1 MMRKVMVMLALA
13 GFAFA
18 LLPLAFVAGVAEGP
32 GALAT
37 GYLENSPRDFA
48 AANVVTA
55 IVVSYRGFDT
65 LGEVAVLFAA
75 TAGVGALLTRKRLGL
90 AEGSEAGKKPS
101 TEILRTATGL
111 LTSLLV
117 MFGVYIFLHGHLTPG
132 GGFQGGV
139 VIATAVLL
147 SLLSSPDSHLA
158 HAVMTAVESLSGA
171 AYVALGL
178 LGTFLAWGFLDPR
191 ALPLGTLGRLASAG
205 AIPFIYSAIGLKVGA
220 ELSAILDALKGD
232 RE

>member
-1 MMRKVMVMLALA
+1 MMRKVLVTLALL
-13 GFAFA
+13 GMAFA
-18 LLPLAFVAGVAEGP
+18 LLPLAYRAGVAEEP
-32 GALAT
+32 NALAT
-37 GYLENSPRDFA
+37 AYLDRAPKELA
-48 AANVVTA
+48 TANVVTA

-75 TAGVGALLTRKRLGL
+75 TAGVGALLTKKRLGS
-90 AEGSEAGKKPS
+90 AGSRAPRKEA
-101 TEILRTATGL
+101 TEVLGTAARL

-117 MFGVYIFLHGHLTPG
+117 LFGVYIFTHGHLTPG

-147 SLLSSPDSHLA
+147 NILARPESHLA
-158 HAVMTAVESLSGA
+158 HSLMTAIESLSGA

-178 LGTFLAWGFLDPR
+178 LGVFLAWGFLDPR
-191 ALPLGTLGRLASAG
+191 ALPLGELGRLLSAG
-205 AIPFIYSAIGLKVGA
+205 AIPLIYSVVGLKVGA
-220 ELSAILDALKGD
+220 ELSGILEALKGD

>member
-1 MMRKVMVMLALA
+1 MVMLALA

-18 LLPLAFVAGVAEGP
+18 FLPLAFMAGVVKEP
-32 GALAT
+32 GALASA
-37 GYLENSPRDFA
+37 YLENSPRDFA

-75 TAGVGALLTRKRLGL
+75 TAGVGALLTRKRLGV
-90 AEGSEAGKKPS
+90 SETAGNKREA
-101 TEILRTATGL
+101 TEILRTATGI
-111 LTSLLV
+111 LTGLLV
-117 MFGVYIFLHGHLTPG
+117 MFGAYIFMHGHLTPG

-147 SLLSSPDSHLA
+147 NLLASPGARVA
-158 HAVMTAVESLSGA
+158 HGVMTAVESLSGA
-171 AYVALGL
+171 TYVGLGL
-178 LGTFLAWGFLDPR
+178 LGAFLAWGFLDPR
-191 ALPLGTLGRLASAG
+191 TLPLGTLGALASAG
-205 AIPFIYSAIGLKVGA
+205 AIPLIYSAIGLKVGA
-220 ELSAILDALKGD
+220 ELSGMLEALKGD

>member
-18 LLPLAFVAGVAEGP
+18 LLPLAFMAGVVPEP
-32 GALAT
+32 GALASA
-37 GYLENSPRDFA
+37 YLQDSPKDFA

-75 TAGVGALLTRKRLGL
+75 TAGVGALLTRKRLRPGQ
-90 AEGSEAGKKPS
+90 AEEPKTEA

-111 LTSLLV
+111 LTGLLV
-117 MFGVYIFLHGHLTPG
+117 MFGVYIFMHGHLTPG

-147 SLLSSPDSHLA
+147 NLLSSPRSHLA
-158 HAVMTAVESLSGA
+158 HDVMTAVESLSGA
-171 AYVALGL
+171 AYVGLGL
-178 LGTFLAWGFLDPR
+178 LGAFLAYGFLDPR
-191 ALPLGTLGRLASAG
+191 ALPLGELGRLVSAG
-205 AIPFIYSAIGLKVGA
+205 AIPLIYSAIGLKVGA
-220 ELSAILDALKGD
+220 ELSAILEALKGD
-232 RE
+232 RA

>member
-1 MMRKVMVMLALA
+1 MMRKILVTLAIM

-18 LLPLAFVAGVAEGP
+18 VLPLVYRGGVPEAP

-37 GYLENSPRDFA
+37 QYIEDSPKDFA
-48 AANVVTA
+48 AANIVTA

-75 TAGVGALLTRKRLGL
+75 TAGVGALLTRKRMGPGALP
-90 AEGSEAGKKPS
+90 ASRTPA
-101 TEILRTATGL
+101 TEILGTANGL
-111 LTSLLV
+111 LSGLLV
-117 MFGVYIFLHGHLTPG
+117 MFGAYIFMHGHLTPG

-147 SLLSSPDSHLA
+147 NMLASPGSHVA
-158 HAVMTAVESLSGA
+158 HGVMAAVESLSGA

-178 LGTFLAWGFLDPR
+178 LGAFLAWGFLDPR
-191 ALPLGTLGRLASAG
+191 ILPIGTVGALVSAG
-205 AIPFIYSAIGLKVGA
+205 SIPLIYSMIGLKVGA

-232 RE
+232 RA

>member
-1 MMRKVMVMLALA
+1 MMRKVLVTLALL
-13 GFAFA
+13 GMAFA
-18 LLPLAFVAGVAEGP
+18 LLPLAYRAGVAEGP
-32 GALAT
+32 NALAT
-37 GYLENSPRDFA
+37 AYLDRAPTELA
-48 AANVVTA
+48 TANVVTA

-75 TAGVGALLTRKRLGL
+75 TAGVGALLTKKRLG
-90 AEGSEAGKKPS
+90 AAGSRAPRKEA
-101 TEILRTATGL
+101 TEVLGTAARL

-117 MFGVYIFLHGHLTPG
+117 LFGVYIFTHGHLTPG

-147 SLLSSPDSHLA
+147 NILARPESHLA
-158 HAVMTAVESLSGA
+158 HGLMTAVESLSGA

-178 LGTFLAWGFLDPR
+178 LGAFLAWGFLDPR
-191 ALPLGTLGRLASAG
+191 ALPLGELGRLLSAG
-205 AIPFIYSAIGLKVGA
+205 AIPLIYSVVGLKVGA
-220 ELSAILDALKGD
+220 ELSGILEALKGD

>member
-1 MMRKVMVMLALA
+1 MMRKILVALALA
-13 GFAFA
+13 GFAWAF
-18 LLPLAFVAGVAEGP
+18 LPLVFEAGVIGEP
-32 GALAT
+32 GQLASS
-37 GYLENSPRDFA
+37 YLENSPKDFA

-75 TAGVGALLTRKRLGL
+75 TAGVGSLLTKKRLGI
-90 AEGSEAGKKPS
+90 AGEKIPMQNA
-101 TEILRTATGL
+101 TEVLRTATRLLTGL
-111 LTSLLV
+111 LI
-117 MFGVYIFLHGHLTPG
+117 MFGAYIFMHGHLTPG

-147 SLLSSPDSHLA
+147 SLLSSPESHVA
-158 HAVMTAVESLSGA
+158 HGLMTAVESLSGA
-171 AYVALGL
+171 SYVGLGL
-178 LGTFLAWGFLDPR
+178 LGAFLAWGFLDPR
-191 ALPLGTLGRLASAG
+191 ALPLGRIGALLSAG

-220 ELSAILDALKGD
+220 ELSGILEALKGD

>member
-18 LLPLAFVAGVAEGP
+18 LLPLAFMAGVVPEP
-32 GALAT
+32 GALASA
-37 GYLENSPRDFA
+37 YLQDSPEDFA

-90 AEGSEAGKKPS
+90 GHAEEPKTEA

-111 LTSLLV
+111 LTGLLV
-117 MFGVYIFLHGHLTPG
+117 MFGVYIFMHGHLTPG

-147 SLLSSPDSHLA
+147 NLLSSPRSHLA
-158 HAVMTAVESLSGA
+158 HDVMTAVESLSGA
-171 AYVALGL
+171 AYVGLGL
-178 LGTFLAWGFLDPR
+178 LGAFLAYGFLDPR
-191 ALPLGTLGRLASAG
+191 ALPLGELGRLVSAG
-205 AIPFIYSAIGLKVGA
+205 AIPLIYSAIGLKVGA
-220 ELSAILDALKGD
+220 ELSAILEALKGD
-232 RE
+232 RA